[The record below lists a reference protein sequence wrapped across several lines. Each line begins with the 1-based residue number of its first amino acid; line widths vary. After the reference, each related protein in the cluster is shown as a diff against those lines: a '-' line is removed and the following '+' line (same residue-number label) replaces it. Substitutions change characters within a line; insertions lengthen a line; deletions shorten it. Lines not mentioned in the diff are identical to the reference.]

1 MARIRT
7 IKPEFWTSEQIV
19 ECSLN
24 ARLLFIGLWNFCDDN
39 GIHRFSPKTIK
50 MEIFP
55 GDEIKITQIENWLD
69 ELKRNGLIKTYHVE
83 NKQYLIVTGWHH
95 QKIDRPNPKH
105 PLPEKFDD
113 DSTTD
118 CRVIDEQSPPEGKRS
133 LREKESKGK
142 GKGNICKSDFV
153 FSLPA
158 SIDKNTWKEFVA
170 MRERIKKP
178 LTPYAAYLITLE
190 LEKIRETHNHDPVSV
205 LNQSIKLNYHDVYPL
220 KNGGIN
226 GNGGRHATT
235 GGAIAFVKKTGNAQ
249 SDGQPWPTDREY

>member
-19 ECSLN
+19 ECSMN

-39 GIHRFSPKTIK
+39 GIHPYSPKTIK

-55 GDEIKITQIENWLD
+55 GDEIKISQIENWLS
-69 ELKRNGLIKTYHVE
+69 ELIANGLIKTYHVE

-95 QKIDRPNPKH
+95 QKVDRPNPKH

-113 DSTTD
+113 DSTND
-118 CRVIDEQSPPEGKRS
+118 RRGINEQSPPEGKRS

-142 GKGNICKSDFV
+142 GKVSICKSEFV
-153 FSLPA
+153 FTLPE
-158 SIDKNTWKEFVA
+158 SIDKNTWQEFVE

-178 LTPYAAYLITLE
+178 LTPYAAHLITLE
-190 LEKIRETHNHDPVSV
+190 LDKIRETHNHDPVSV
-205 LNQSIKLNYHDVYPL
+205 LNQSIKLNYQDVYPL
-220 KNGGIN
+220 KNGGTN
-226 GNGGRHATT
+226 GNGSGHAAT
-235 GGAIAFVKKTGNAQ
+235 GGSSAVVKKTGNAQ